1 MRDLSKRQIQ
11 LLRCVIQSHIQTAAA
26 ISSDYIARLHDVTCS
41 PATIRNEM
49 VALESMGY
57 LQQPYT
63 SAGRIPTDKA
73 YRLYVNSLIR
83 MEPLSSE
90 EEKRLNDLASQ
101 QGDIH
106 VLLEQATIILGQ
118 ITHELAVVLSPS
130 ISHARFDRMELL
142 RLTEQKVLVI
152 LHIHSRSVRT
162 LIMQIKSAFNT
173 DTLNRTASFLNERLS
188 GLTLDSIKNSIRD
201 RCRDS
206 SNTDPEL
213 LQIFIDSAG
222 DIFKLNEP
230 QNLRT
235 AGTNNILSQPEF
247 SDKGLLES
255 LFRLL
260 DDRRSL
266 SAYMQNQK
274 RPFQVTIGKEHT
286 DERLMSFSTVSAQY
300 QIGTDAGSIGIIG
313 PKRMRYSK
321 IMPLVKKTAKSLSL
335 YIE

>member
-1 MRDLSKRQIQ
+1 MRDLTKRQIQ
-11 LLRCVIQSHIQTAAA
+11 LLRHVIQSHIQTAAA
-26 ISSDYIARLHDVTCS
+26 VSSDHIARLYDVTCS

-49 VALESMGY
+49 AALESRGY
-57 LQQPYT
+57 LQQPHT

-73 YRLYVNSLIR
+73 YRLYVDSLIR
-83 MEPLSSE
+83 MEPLTSE

-106 VLLEQATIILGQ
+106 ILLEQATIILGQ
-118 ITHELAVVLSPS
+118 ITHELALVLSPS
-130 ISHARFDRMELL
+130 ISHALFDRIELL

-152 LHIHSRSVRT
+152 LHIRSRSVKT
-162 LIMQIKSAFNT
+162 LIMQIKSAFST
-173 DTLNRTASFLNERLS
+173 ETLNRTASFLNERLS
-188 GLTLDSIKNSIRD
+188 GLTLEDIKNSIAD

-206 SNTDPEL
+206 SNTYPEL
-213 LQIFIDSAG
+213 IQIFIESA
-222 DIFKLNEP
+222 DEIFQLNEP

-235 AGTNNILSQPEF
+235 AGTHNILSQPEF

-266 SAYMQNQK
+266 SAYLQNQ
-274 RPFQVTIGKEHT
+274 RHPFQVIIGQEHS
-286 DERLMSFSTVSAQY
+286 DERLNSFSTVSALY
-300 QIGTDAGSIGIIG
+300 RIGTDAGSIGIIG

-321 IMPLVKKTAKSLSL
+321 IMPLVKKMAKSLSL